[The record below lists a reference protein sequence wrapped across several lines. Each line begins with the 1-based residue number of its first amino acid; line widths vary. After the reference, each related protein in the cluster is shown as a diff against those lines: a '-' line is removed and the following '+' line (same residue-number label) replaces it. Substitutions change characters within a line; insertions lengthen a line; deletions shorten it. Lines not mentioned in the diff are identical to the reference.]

1 MKAAV
6 LERFGEVDAIAVRE
20 IERPRPGPG
29 EALLEVRAAALN
41 HLDIWVRRGAR
52 KDVPLPWV
60 LGSDAAGVVA
70 ELGPGA
76 RGLEIGQEVV
86 MHAGLDRLVAD
97 APLSHGRRMTE
108 ALIGVARRGAFAQY
122 VAVPDYCL
130 HPKPAHL
137 DFAAAAAICV
147 DHLTAW
153 RMVFSRAHLIAGES
167 VLIHGIG
174 GGVALAALQLVT
186 AAGGLAIVTSSSD
199 EKLARAR
206 EMSAAV
212 GINYRT
218 AADVADAVLAATD
231 GRGVDVV
238 IDSVGAATWPINFKA
253 ARRGGRIVH
262 CGVTGGA
269 EATADVSALYWKQ
282 LSVLGA
288 TLGSQE
294 EFDELLRMMSI
305 RKMAPVIDSTWPL
318 EQIHQATERM
328 EAGQQFGKI
337 VLTVS

>member
-6 LERFGEVDAIAVRE
+6 LERFGDIDAIQIKD
-20 IERPRPGPG
+20 IERPKPAAG

-41 HLDIWVRRGAR
+41 HLDIWIRRGSR

-60 LGSDAAGVVA
+60 FGSDAAGVVA

-76 RGLEIGQEVV
+76 RGLDVGQEVV
-86 MHAGLDRLVAD
+86 MHSGLDRIEAD
-97 APLSHGRRMTE
+97 APLSHGRRMVE
-108 ALIGVARRGAFAQY
+108 GIIGVARPGAFAQY
-122 VAVPDYCL
+122 VAVPDYSL

-137 DFAAAAAICV
+137 DFAAASAICV
-147 DHLTAW
+147 DHLTAF
-153 RMVFSRAHLIAGES
+153 RMVFSRAHLFVGER

-186 AAGGLAIVTSSSD
+186 AAGGRAIVTSSSD
-199 EKLARAR
+199 EKLARAK
-206 EMSAAV
+206 EMGAAA
-212 GINYRT
+212 GINYHT
-218 AADVADAVLAATD
+218 AGDVAEAVLAATD

-238 IDSVGAATWPINFKA
+238 IDSVGGATWGINFKA

-269 EATADVSALYWKQ
+269 EATADISTLYWKQ

-294 EFDELLRMMSI
+294 EFDELLHLMSD
-305 RKMAPVIDSTWPL
+305 RAMAPVIDSTWPL
-318 EQIHQATERM
+318 EQIHQATQRLES
-328 EAGQQFGKI
+328 GQQFGKI